1 MNKELSIRDFEVRD
15 IVIDTANGLET
26 DYSETFNVISTII
39 PEHIGSGYLTG
50 TSFANGIG
58 VIEASYELKNDL
70 VFQLKKGVIHPLK
83 FVFNLGDP
91 IQHSFS
97 ESGEKTTILQ
107 YENLIVSS
115 NSVDSHVFH
124 IPKDKKIS
132 LFSVE
137 INRRQ
142 FDSRVE
148 QFAGTLDQSLIE
160 LFRDVNSVHLF
171 HYKAGYSLAIADII
185 QEYKDSKL
193 NGFVKSLYK
202 EAKVNEILYH
212 QLLQYLD
219 DRNKGAN
226 KIIRTADLKT
236 ISEASEYIKENL
248 SEQITIDDL
257 SRRFAI
263 SKQKLQSGFRR
274 QYKLS
279 VHEYVQ
285 KLRLERL
292 AYLLENS
299 DLNITEIGYELGIS
313 SKSYLSK
320 IFKDRYGV
328 TPRVYRERKKSNTY

>member
-1 MNKELSIRDFEVRD
+1 M
-15 IVIDTANGLET
+15 
-26 DYSETFNVISTII
+26 
-39 PEHIGSGYLTG
+39 
-50 TSFANGIG
+50 
-58 VIEASYELKNDL
+58 
-70 VFQLKKGVIHPLK
+70 
-83 FVFNLGDP
+83 
-91 IQHSFS
+91 
-97 ESGEKTTILQ
+97 
-107 YENLIVSS
+107 
-115 NSVDSHVFH
+115 
-124 IPKDKKIS
+124 
-132 LFSVE
+132 
-137 INRRQ
+137 
-142 FDSRVE
+142 
-148 QFAGTLDQSLIE
+148 
-160 LFRDVNSVHLF
+160 
-171 HYKAGYSLAIADII
+171 
-185 QEYKDSKL
+185 
-193 NGFVKSLYK
+193 
-202 EAKVNEILYH
+202 YH